1 MIKFNNVT
9 FGYGKNKI
17 FDKFNFHIKD
27 GDKISLFGESGCG
40 KTTLLRLI
48 LGLEKAQKGEIIKR
62 NAIKPSVVFQEN
74 RLLPFK
80 TVLQNITLFSDE
92 ETAIFHL
99 EALGIG
105 NYKDYYPDDLSGGMK
120 RRVAIARALSTDFDY
135 LILDEPFTGLDAE
148 NIELAAEHILK
159 TACNKSIIL
168 VTHSKKEAELL
179 GARIISIP

>member
-1 MIKFNNVT
+1 MIEFNNVT
-9 FGYGKNKI
+9 FGYGKKKI
-17 FDKFNFHIKD
+17 FKNFNFHIKD

-48 LGLEKAQKGEIIKR
+48 LGLEKVQKGEIIKKDG
-62 NAIKPSVVFQEN
+62 IKPSVVFQEN

-99 EALGIG
+99 NALGLSD
-105 NYKDYYPDDLSGGMK
+105 YKDAYPNDLSGGMK
-120 RRVAIARALSTDFDY
+120 RRVAIARALSIDFDY

-148 NIELAAEHILK
+148 NIKLAAEHILK
-159 TACNKSIIL
+159 AAKNKTIIL
-168 VTHSKKEAELL
+168 VTHSPYEIELL
-179 GARIISIP
+179 DAEIKAL